1 MRDQRNATFAR
12 RDLRSL
18 HRLPADHEHTIRT
31 RTFAAMV
38 QPTSLIRI
46 IPVSV
51 PTLSLLAAF
60 IALAGIASCAEKKS
74 GPAAV
79 PRMDSGAAAPRQ
91 TITSYSDTSA
101 GGSGARADTTSAPA
115 TGANGIATTT
125 PHVQAETG
133 PAWNRAELVSGVQQ
147 FVTAIDSNNQTAFW
161 HSLSR
166 RSLRLI
172 DGGQLASHDQIWKDA
187 RETLSDIRE
196 RRITVIGGSRDS
208 VALQIDGKR
217 LIDGER
223 ESDPI
228 IIQLLREQNQW
239 KVVYPGLL
247 YPEHDLRKGR

>member
-1 MRDQRNATFAR
+1 
-12 RDLRSL
+12 
-18 HRLPADHEHTIRT
+18 
-31 RTFAAMV
+31 MV

-51 PTLSLLAAF
+51 STLSLLAAF
-60 IALAGIASCAEKKS
+60 IALAGAASCAEKKS
-74 GPAAV
+74 GPAAT
-79 PRMDSGAAAPRQ
+79 PRMDTEAAAPRR
-91 TITSYSDTSA
+91 TIASYSDTSA
-101 GGSGARADTTSAPA
+101 AGSGARADTTSAPA
-115 TGANGIATTT
+115 TGANGIAVAT
-125 PHVQAETG
+125 PHAETG

-166 RSLRLI
+166 RSIRLI
-172 DGGQLASHDQIWKDA
+172 DGGHLASHDQIWKDA

-247 YPEHDLRKGR
+247 YPEHDLRKGQ